1 MTEHEFSTDSNHQR
15 AVLLAWLQTATI
27 TTLQARQELDI
38 FHPAARIQE
47 LRDLGHKID
56 TYWTTVDT
64 GKGRHRS
71 ACYALLAQV

>member
-1 MTEHEFSTDSNHQR
+1 MIEHKFSTDSNHQR

-47 LRDLGHKID
+47 LRGLGHKID
-56 TYWTTVDT
+56 THWTTVDT
-64 GKGRHRS
+64 GKG
-71 ACYALLAQV
+71 